1 MVCSPRN
8 KRRWLPICRRA
19 AISQQSIHQCR
30 IHRTWYVSIPYI
42 LVDKRHLSNSQ
53 FKGMPR
59 ILLSSA
65 SLAPLVLDAL
75 GLQYSPPQL
84 AASYPALPQP
94 FHATEYRI
102 AKLQDTNPEKV
113 LADYRVQCEASAR
126 KPFCNIDRVKGIQS
140 SPHL

>member
-1 MVCSPRN
+1 
-8 KRRWLPICRRA
+8 
-19 AISQQSIHQCR
+19 
-30 IHRTWYVSIPYI
+30 
-42 LVDKRHLSNSQ
+42 
-53 FKGMPR
+53 MPR

-94 FHATEYRI
+94 FHVTENRI
-102 AKLQDTNPEKV
+102 AKLQDTDPEKI
-113 LADYRVQCEASAR
+113 LADYRVQCEASAQ
-126 KPFCNIDRVKGIQS
+126 KPFCNIDRVKGIQA